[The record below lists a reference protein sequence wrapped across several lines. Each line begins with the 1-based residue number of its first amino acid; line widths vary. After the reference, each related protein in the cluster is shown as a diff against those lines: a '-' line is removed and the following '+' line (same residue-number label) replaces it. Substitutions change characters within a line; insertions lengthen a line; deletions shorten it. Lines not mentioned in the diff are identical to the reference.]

1 MNDIERL
8 KVSEP
13 ASEITEAL
21 LSRGVVI
28 VEGFLDPDLLTR
40 FNAELDPLLDVAEPA
55 RGFIN
60 DAVGWFFGRRTRHV
74 TGVAAK
80 SDVFATEIL
89 SHPIYLSACDAVLS
103 PNCARYILNLAH
115 VLDRGPGSEQQLLHR
130 DQAVWIDLPTPH
142 PEIQLASLVALV
154 DFTADNGATRIV
166 PDSHRWEP
174 GRVAKEK
181 ELVAAEMPAG
191 SAVIYLG
198 STLHAG
204 GANTTADE
212 WRRGMH
218 LSYCVGW
225 LRTEEN
231 HFLATPLEIVKS
243 LPRVS
248 QELLGFA
255 AHDAIDVGGG
265 YLGVVDLRDPVELI
279 ATGEL

>member
-1 MNDIERL
+1 
-8 KVSEP
+8 
-13 ASEITEAL
+13 
-21 LSRGVVI
+21 
-28 VEGFLDPDLLTR
+28 
-40 FNAELDPLLDVAEPA
+40 
-55 RGFIN
+55 
-60 DAVGWFFGRRTRHV
+60 
-74 TGVAAK
+74 
-80 SDVFATEIL
+80 
-89 SHPIYLSACDAVLS
+89 
-103 PNCARYILNLAH
+103 
-115 VLDRGPGSEQQLLHR
+115 
-130 DQAVWIDLPTPH
+130 
-142 PEIQLASLVALV
+142 
-154 DFTADNGATRIV
+154 
-166 PDSHRWEP
+166 
-174 GRVAKEK
+174 
-181 ELVAAEMPAG
+181 MPAG